1 MRLRPINMAIQPAA
15 RRPHVFMEL
24 LFCSLR
30 NTSCRTRW
38 HSVRTQTPS
47 SSVGPGSGLGVR
59 LAISIWSTGRQTDL
73 SPVS

>member
-15 RRPHVFMEL
+15 RRPHVFREL

-38 HSVRTQTPS
+38 GEAVVSLTES
-47 SSVGPGSGLGVR
+47 SSAYPAGHF
-59 LAISIWSTGRQTDL
+59 
-73 SPVS
+73 